1 MLHEPPIPTPPYAPR
16 MSRQSGPWRIGP
28 NRTLSLDQPRLIAIL
43 NITPDSFSDGGRLA
57 TVDAAL
63 RAAREAVESGASM
76 LDIGGEST
84 RPGASRVDAPSQIA
98 RVLPVIK
105 AIRAAA
111 APLADIPISIDTTLE
126 PVARAALDAGATVIN
141 DVSGGAENPSI
152 LNLAA
157 ERRAGIIL
165 MHRERP
171 PDADRYSTD
180 YDPTAAPVTT
190 DIVPHVSRV
199 LSAILACALRAG
211 IDRSAIV
218 LDPGL
223 GFGKTVSQNIELI
236 TRTPDLLA
244 LGCPILSGLSRKS
257 FVGAVSAPPGATLE
271 PSSRLAGTLALSIEH
286 LRQGAR
292 LFRVHDVAPHDQ
304 ALRASW
310 CAASPHT

>member
-1 MLHEPPIPTPPYAPR
+1 MLQKPSIPTPPYAPG
-16 MSRQSGPWRIGP
+16 MSRQSGPWQIGP

-43 NITPDSFSDGGRLA
+43 NLTPDSFSDGGRLA

-63 RAAREAVESGASM
+63 RAARQAIESGASM

-84 RPGASRVDAPSQIA
+84 RPGASRVDAPSQLA

-105 AIRAAA
+105 AIRAADP
-111 APLADIPISIDTTLE
+111 PLADIPISIDTTLE

-141 DVSGGAENPSI
+141 DVSGATENPAI
-152 LNLAA
+152 LTLAA
-157 ERRAGIIL
+157 ERGAGIIL

-180 YDPTAAPVTT
+180 YDPAAAPVTT
-190 DIVPHVSRV
+190 DIVPHVSRA
-199 LSAILACALRAG
+199 LSAMLARALRAG
-211 IDRSAIV
+211 IDKAAIV

-223 GFGKTVSQNIELI
+223 GFGKTVAQNIELI
-236 TRTPDLLA
+236 VRTPELLS

-257 FVGAVSAPPGATLE
+257 FVGAVSAPAGTTL
-271 PSSRLAGTLALSIEH
+271 PPDARLAGTLALSIEH
-286 LRQGAR
+286 LRTGAR

-310 CAASPHT
+310 RAASPDT